1 MYRSEV
7 IDLGALRRNVRT
19 LRDVAAP
26 AELWAV
32 VKADAYG
39 HGARE
44 VARACL
50 EDGAAALCVATAR
63 EGADLRATAPD
74 ARVVVMSPV
83 GPGED
88 ELAREAGL
96 ELPPVDAL
104 GLRASPS
111 TSRSTPAWAGG
122 A

>member
-7 IDLGALRRNVRT
+7 TIDLGALRRNVRT
-19 LRDVAAP
+19 LRDLAAP

-63 EGADLRATAPD
+63 EGADLRVTAPD
-74 ARVVVMSPV
+74 ARIVVMSPV

-96 ELPPVDAL
+96 ELCL
-104 GLRASPS
+104 
-111 TSRSTPAWAGG
+111 STPRVPEGVPVHL
-122 A
+122 